1 MFATLSPSNS
11 VYNTLSIFRT
21 NEQGDHVKI
30 ASTCVDNYGAAEHL
44 NISCLHYEEAT
55 DILRIASSEISMH
68 YTLYS
73 GNMDYKQMK
82 LQEVI
87 ENGFN
92 DGYIFIPPFVES
104 MPLCEKRDEIRLIHQ
119 AETSNNSIFF
129 LGKMFYYVL
138 ETTTG

>member
-1 MFATLSPSNS
+1 M
-11 VYNTLSIFRT
+11 SIFKT
-21 NEQGDHVKI
+21 NEKGDHVRI
-30 ASTCVDNYGAAEHL
+30 ASTCVEDNYDTLGHL
-44 NISCLHYEEAT
+44 NVSCLHYEEAT

-68 YTLYS
+68 HTL
-73 GNMDYKQMK
+73 NACRMDFRQMK

-92 DGYIFIPPFVES
+92 VSSTFIPPFVERR
-104 MPLCEKRDEIRLIHQ
+104 PLCEIRDEIRLIHQ

-138 ETTTG
+138 KTTG